1 MMKKNATPQN
11 GVTIE
16 TTKSSTKSSIK
27 SSTIK
32 SAKSATT
39 KTTIKTRKEI
49 KIVGTKVS
57 PEVKTNGIINGIQ
70 LHGVS
75 TKSWPSTKLPPIHDI
90 DRQSYEEDPT
100 GCQIGRNRR
109 RKNKSSAARRS
120 PLLSTP
126 EPPNHHVVITLDT
139 DTEDSPHNH
148 HRKKRRSTTGARVI
162 DLCTS
167 DSEESLSA
175 PRTHPNKRTQSAPAD
190 SLAASAR
197 ACRTS
202 KHTDSARRSSWGPN
216 SYTDAVPAHRTKPR
230 VRFADVDDVRHR
242 NRNGA
247 FDSDE
252 FHADEFHPDEA
263 IVEPTSNRSTK
274 RYSAPAASFATSAR
288 ACRFAERDS
297 ARRDTWG
304 PHSSMGASA
313 ARVTRAPAA
322 LDPRNPRDDAGHSMT
337 FTDGVEN
344 IRREHSGGSTI
355 NGMRRCGETHASM
368 AAAAQL
374 VKAEIIGTH
383 RLRSCSCQTMGC
395 NNVNNMQKENCV
407 GPNSTFYDTNE
418 AGTMIADTESVKRL
432 CGGMDASISTA
443 TKAMELV
450 EGAMEAITKARLAPT
465 SRNRATMDSV
475 KRSMDAAA
483 EAIRPADLVVNEAIE
498 TDRLRQTT
506 SGTISLVAAAKA
518 VRLAEFGAVRQSR
531 GEAETLLAA
540 RLAGIES
547 YKSELAAVDVAQSEI
562 DALRMNS
569 RRNARIAATAKVAEA
584 FTHGG
589 GREMNYSTAA
599 IEEAVRLD
607 KINSLGEPN
616 SSIAGASD
624 AVRLVEMDRYNRQG
638 NSEWNNSPAVMEA
651 NRPNFADMDTGRG
664 SIDCKDKI
672 VKTLEESLNCMD
684 SEDDTNRLLEL
695 EVQEPSLLIRKNS
708 FYRDMEKW
716 MNVG

>member
-1 MMKKNATPQN
+1 MRRCGETHASMAAAAQLVKAEIIGTHRLRSCSCQTMGCNNANNMQ
-11 GVTIE
+11 
-16 TTKSSTKSSIK
+16 
-27 SSTIK
+27 
-32 SAKSATT
+32 
-39 KTTIKTRKEI
+39 KENC
-49 KIVGTKVS
+49 V
-57 PEVKTNGIINGIQ
+57 
-70 LHGVS
+70 
-75 TKSWPSTKLPPIHDI
+75 
-90 DRQSYEEDPT
+90 
-100 GCQIGRNRR
+100 
-109 RKNKSSAARRS
+109 
-120 PLLSTP
+120 
-126 EPPNHHVVITLDT
+126 
-139 DTEDSPHNH
+139 
-148 HRKKRRSTTGARVI
+148 
-162 DLCTS
+162 
-167 DSEESLSA
+167 
-175 PRTHPNKRTQSAPAD
+175 
-190 SLAASAR
+190 
-197 ACRTS
+197 
-202 KHTDSARRSSWGPN
+202 GPN
-216 SYTDAVPAHRTKPR
+216 STFYDTNEAGTMI
-230 VRFADVDDVRHR
+230 ADTESVQRR
-242 NRNGA
+242 GA
-247 FDSDE
+247 L
-252 FHADEFHPDEA
+252 
-263 IVEPTSNRSTK
+263 
-274 RYSAPAASFATSAR
+274 
-288 ACRFAERDS
+288 
-297 ARRDTWG
+297 G
-304 PHSSMGASA
+304 PHSSMGVSA
-313 ARVTRAPAA
+313 ARVTRAAAA

-395 NNVNNMQKENCV
+395 NNANNMQKENCV

-418 AGTMIADTESVKRL
+418 AGTMIADTRSVKRRNASVPL
-432 CGGMDASISTA
+432 SSMDVSAAAARVSTA

-483 EAIRPADLVVNEAIE
+483 EAIRPADLVAKEAIE

-547 YKSELAAVDVAQSEI
+547 YRSELAAVDVAQSEI

-569 RRNARIAATAKVAEA
+569 RRNARIVATAKVAEA

-607 KINSLGEPN
+607 KINSLGGPN

-651 NRPNFADMDTGRG
+651 NRPNFADMDTGRDSLDRRESSLRHG
-664 SIDCKDKI
+664 P
-672 VKTLEESLNCMD
+672 SLNFAH
-684 SEDDTNRLLEL
+684 
-695 EVQEPSLLIRKNS
+695 EVAWIAKMKSLKHWRSL
-708 FYRDMEKW
+708 
-716 MNVG
+716 